1 VAKKVGVRIREG
13 YFEPLNIFTVTT
25 LPPGNRKTAVFA
37 AVLKPLEDHERSE
50 AQRESGEIAKTRAAY
65 KIKETV
71 LKRRQEAAASA
82 KGKDQ
87 ERLTQEAI
95 TLAGELAEAHLA
107 VPTRLIADDCTP
119 EKLATLLRDQG
130 GRIAV
135 MSPEGDVFDLLAG
148 RYSANGAGNFGVYLK
163 GHAGDTLR
171 IDRVGRPADFVKAP
185 ALTVGLAVQPE
196 VIRGLAEKPG
206 FRGRGLLGRF
216 LYSLPVSLL
225 GRRNTNAAPVPD
237 DVRSVYQTN
246 VIGLLS
252 LPLRKDESGDAV
264 PYGLNLDLDAQT
276 ILGRFEAWIEPQL
289 SEFGELGGITD
300 WAGKL
305 IGAVGRIAGI
315 LHMANLAGVF
325 APWEIPIPPETIERA
340 IRIGRYLIPHAKA
353 AFAEMGADAIVE
365 QGKSILRWIQHGNL
379 DSFTRRDL
387 HQALRGKFKR
397 AAELDRPVALLIAQG
412 FIGPQSERLTSV
424 PAGPVRATM

>member
-1 VAKKVGVRIREG
+1 
-13 YFEPLNIFTVTT
+13 
-25 LPPGNRKTAVFA
+25 
-37 AVLKPLEDHERSE
+37 
-50 AQRESGEIAKTRAAY
+50 
-65 KIKETV
+65 
-71 LKRRQEAAASA
+71 
-82 KGKDQ
+82 
-87 ERLTQEAI
+87 
-95 TLAGELAEAHLA
+95 
-107 VPTRLIADDCTP
+107 LIADDCTP

-171 IDRVGRPADFVKAP
+171 IDRVGRSADFVKAP

-206 FRGRGLLGRF
+206 FRERGLLGRF

-225 GRRNTNAAPVPD
+225 GHRNTNPAPVPGE
-237 DVRSVYQTN
+237 VRSAYHTN
-246 VIGLLS
+246 VIGLLN
-252 LPLRKDESGDAV
+252 LPLRKDESGDADPHV
-264 PYGLNLDLDAQT
+264 LNLDPDAQT
-276 ILGRFEAWIEPQL
+276 SLGRFDAWVEPQL
-289 SEFGELGGITD
+289 SEFGGLGGVTD

-305 IGAVGRIAGI
+305 VGAVGRIAGI
-315 LHMANLAGVF
+315 LHMADLAGVF
-325 APWEIPIPPETIERA
+325 APWEIPIPPETIDRA
-340 IRIGRYLIPHAKA
+340 IYIGRYLLPHATA
-353 AFAEMGADAIVE
+353 AFAEMGTDAVVE
-365 QGKSILRWIQHGNL
+365 QAKSILRWMQHGRL

-412 FIGPQSERLTSV
+412 FIRPRSEAPHAGAGRPSLAYDVNPLWTSQNSHPPVAGIYFEDFEYFEKPKALRAPNGRNLTLK
-424 PAGPVRATM
+424 